1 MSDLRSIPV
10 CATEISGGLFTELGE
25 LVVTAVLLRLDAD
38 GAIAAPDLDLAD
50 RVIDLMQAAPT
61 LD

>member
-1 MSDLRSIPV
+1 
-10 CATEISGGLFTELGE
+10 
-25 LVVTAVLLRLDAD
+25 VTAVLLRLDAD